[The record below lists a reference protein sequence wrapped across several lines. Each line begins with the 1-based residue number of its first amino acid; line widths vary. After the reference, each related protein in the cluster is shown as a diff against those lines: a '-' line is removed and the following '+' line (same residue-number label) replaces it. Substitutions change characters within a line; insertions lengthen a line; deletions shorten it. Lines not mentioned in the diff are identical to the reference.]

1 MKTLL
6 MLCCV
11 LFCGCA
17 TTNQVTL
24 TVEIP
29 NIQKPTQ
36 GLTFRIMV
44 DDK

>member
-1 MKTLL
+1 MKALL
-6 MLCCV
+6 ILCV

-29 NIQKPTQ
+29 DIQKPTQ
-36 GLTFRIMV
+36 GVTFKIMGET
-44 DDK
+44 K